1 MLPTPKKKQ
10 GPTPSHARAKVQEAK
25 LAKRIGGKVT
35 PGSGSKYQKGD
46 VRLRGIVR
54 VECKT
59 TKNKSFSVT
68 TDLIDKLDAAVF
80 GSDEL
85 PMFEIELN
93 SGTHRAVVL
102 PGHAMDMIVELL
114 EDKKDD
120 PA

>member
-1 MLPTPKKKQ
+1 MSMPTPKKKQ
-10 GPTPSHARAKVQEAK
+10 GPSPSHARAKVQEAAT
-25 LAKRIGGKVT
+25 AKRINGRVT

-46 VRLRGIVR
+46 VRLRGVVR

-80 GSDEL
+80 GSGEL

-93 SGTHRAVVL
+93 SGTHSAVVL
-102 PGHAMDMIVELL
+102 PKHAMDMIVELL
-114 EDKKDD
+114 ESRDEV
-120 PA
+120 